1 MQQVKEIQFWSL
13 VWEDPLKKE
22 MATYSSNL
30 AGKNPMDG
38 GAWRTPVYGV
48 AKSQTWLACST
59 HWSHTHTHTHP
70 NHIFFTH
77 LTICEHLDFFHVLAI
92 VNSATVNIGLHTSLQ
107 IIVFPGYMPKSGIA
121 ESYGNSIFSFSRKL
135 HTVLCSDC
143 CTGLYS
149 HQQCRMVP
157 FSPYPLQNGF
167 SDCYEVI
174 TWMQFWLVF
183 L

>member
-59 HWSHTHTHTHP
+59 HWSHTHTHTHTHP

-121 ESYGNSIFSFSRKL
+121 GSYGSSIFRLFRDL
-135 HTVLCSDC
+135 YTVLHSG
-143 CTGLYS
+143 CTNLHS
-149 HQQCRMVP
+149 HQQCGRV
-157 FSPYPLQNGF
+157 
-167 SDCYEVI
+167 
-174 TWMQFWLVF
+174 TF
-183 L
+183 LHILSCIY